1 MKKILTIIIVLMSIN
16 ICSQDT
22 NSAKY
27 FPLKTGNKW
36 FYYVTELGYPSP
48 TYNIKTLR
56 VLNDTIVNS
65 KKYFKVKGYPF
76 SNIGDTN
83 IILIRYDS
91 VNGLLKQSTIWAPC
105 NYESILFRLSSQ
117 IGDTTGV
124 CYSDWQYTC
133 LNISDT
139 FLFNQ
144 PTNVKAFGYFI
155 NGHNTASYHHNF
167 LKNIGLHYISRTST
181 GNQGIYGRIAELRG
195 FVLNGIVYG
204 DTSSVI
210 GISIIS
216 SNVPERFS
224 LSQNYPNPFN
234 PSTKIKFSIPLSK
247 EVTAEGSRGVFV
259 NLKIYDV
266 MGRVVETLHY
276 GELKSGIYKADWNAS
291 NFPSGVYFY
300 NLTAGNFTETKKMI
314 LIK

>member
-1 MKKILTIIIVLMSIN
+1 MKKILTIIIVLISIN

-36 FYYVTELGYPSP
+36 FYYVTELGYPLP
-48 TYNIKTLR
+48 TYSIKTLR

-65 KKYFKVKGYPF
+65 KKYFKVQGYPF
-76 SNIGDTN
+76 SNIDDTN
-83 IILIRYDS
+83 IVLIRYDS
-91 VNGLLKQSTIWAPC
+91 VNGFLKQSTIWAPC
-105 NYESILFRLSSQ
+105 NYESILFRLSAQ
-117 IGDTTGV
+117 IGDTTGE
-124 CYSDWQYTC
+124 CYSGWQHTC

-181 GNQGIYGRIAELRG
+181 GNQGIYGRIGELRG

-210 GISIIS
+210 GISTIS
-216 SNVPERFS
+216 GNVPERFS

-234 PSTKIKFSIPLSK
+234 PTTKIRFEISGIRAAKTFLS
-247 EVTAEGSRGVFV
+247 VFDITGKKIAALV
-259 NLKIYDV
+259 N
-266 MGRVVETLHY
+266 E
-276 GELKSGIYKADWNAS
+276 ELKPGTYEVNWEAS

-300 NLTAGNFTETKKMI
+300 KLSAGDFSETAKMI

>member
-1 MKKILTIIIVLMSIN
+1 MKKILTIIIVLISIN

-36 FYYVTELGYPSP
+36 FYYVTELGYPLP
-48 TYNIKTLR
+48 TYSIKTLR
-56 VLNDTIVNS
+56 VLNDTLVNS

-76 SNIGDTN
+76 SNIDDTN
-83 IILIRYDS
+83 IVLIRYDS

-105 NYESILFRLSSQ
+105 NYESILFRLSAQ
-117 IGDTTGV
+117 IGDTTGE
-124 CYSDWQYTC
+124 CYSGWQHTC

-181 GNQGIYGRIAELRG
+181 GNQGIYGRIGKLRG

-210 GISIIS
+210 GISTIS
-216 SNVPERFS
+216 GNVPERFS

-234 PSTKIKFSIPLSK
+234 PTTKIRFEISGSSVAQTFLSVYDLLGRKVATLVNK
-247 EVTAEGSRGVFV
+247 E
-259 NLKIYDV
+259 LKPGTYDV
-266 MGRVVETLHY
+266 NW
-276 GELKSGIYKADWNAS
+276 DAS
-291 NFPSGVYFY
+291 DFPNGVYFY
-300 NLTAGNFTETKKMI
+300 KLTAGSFSETKKMV